1 MRDITTDLAQ
11 EFEGQSVTPII
22 LAELVFDS
30 ATVRVWSGLGT
41 IQWQGEQFT
50 GLGGL
55 IDVSPLEETQKL
67 EARGI
72 SCTLSGVPST
82 NIAMALTERCR
93 GRPFRMWLGALPAGG
108 QYVELEDGTGVVLT
122 EDGGRVLLENQLIDE
137 PLRIFTGLMDVMEF
151 QDDGTTASIRL
162 AVENAMIIGE
172 RAKMGRYTAE
182 DQKKRFPDDRGLEFI
197 NQLQDKEIV
206 W

>member
-22 LAELVFDS
+22 LAELEFDS

-55 IDVSPLEETQKL
+55 IDVSPLEETQNL

-108 QYVELEDGTGVVLT
+108 QYIELEDESGVVLT
-122 EDGGRVLLENQLIDE
+122 EDGDRVLLESQLIDD

>member
-1 MRDITTDLAQ
+1 MRDITPDLAQ
-11 EFEGQSVTPII
+11 DFEGQSVTPII
-22 LAELVFDS
+22 LAELEFDS
-30 ATVRVWSGLGT
+30 ATVRIWSGLGT
-41 IQWQGEQFT
+41 IQWQGEPYT

-55 IDVSPLEETQKL
+55 IDVSPLEETQEL
-67 EARGI
+67 RANGI

-93 GRPFRMWLGALPAGG
+93 GRPFRMWLGALPVG
-108 QYVELEDGTGVVLT
+108 QQFVALEDESGVVLT
-122 EDGGRVLLENQLIDE
+122 EDGDRVLLENQFIDD
-137 PLRIFTGLMDVMEF
+137 PLRLFTGLMDVMEF
-151 QDDGTTASIRL
+151 QDDGETATIRL
-162 AVENAMIIGE
+162 SVESSMIIGE

-182 DQKKRFPDDRGLEFI
+182 DQKKRFPNDRGLEFI